1 MALECNLAPTFL
13 NTDLDMKRP
22 KVTPLVIFYGLC
34 ALAGLVVP
42 WYYNLKYMVIEG
54 QTFTVQAFVASGF
67 TNTLASSLTS
77 DFFIGSTAVLV
88 WMMVEARRIGMRF
101 RWVYLILTFGIAFAF
116 ACPLF
121 LLMRELR
128 LQTEL
133 DHPTVV

>member
-1 MALECNLAPTFL
+1 MHTQRL
-13 NTDLDMKRP
+13 
-22 KVTPLVIFYGLC
+22 TPLVAFYGIC
-34 ALAGLVVP
+34 TVAGLVIP
-42 WYYNLKYMVIEG
+42 WYYNLKYMLIEG

-101 RWVYLILTFGIAFAF
+101 RWGYLVLTFAVAFAF

-121 LLMRELR
+121 LLVRQLKLAQMSTPASP
-128 LQTEL
+128 Q
-133 DHPTVV
+133 